1 MTYADEATFRFQ
13 MQVDAGPFLAA
24 GLVREERRGRRFVR
38 LLVLRE
44 ASVAVDAEHRTAGRL
59 RIGDQ
64 IRADFEQPRSKRDD
78 EGEQR
83 VAHVGDVAI
92 LVGVE
97 PFLLVVDF
105 QLPQEIEKP
114 WGESKLS
121 GHGKPYLFFAAFF
134 SARLLTIFHSSTV
147 TG

>member
-44 ASVAVDAEHRTAGRL
+44 AGVAVDAEHRTAGRL

-64 IRADFEQPRSKRDD
+64 VRADFEQPRPKRDD

-92 LVGVE
+92 LVRVE
-97 PFLLVVDF
+97 PFLLVVGF
-105 QLPQEIEKP
+105 QLPKEIEKP
-114 WGESKLS
+114 WGKSKLF
-121 GHGKPYLFFAAFF
+121 GHRDYFFFAFF
-134 SARLLTIFHSSTV
+134 SARLLTIFHSAAV